1 MPVKDL
7 RVMGRATQGV
17 RLIRL
22 DDDDEIA
29 SVAKVE
35 EIISSEEDQAF
46 VPLNPSPETF
56 SENGSSNET
65 NDIETKDQDED
76 PVE

>member
-1 MPVKDL
+1 MKDL

-35 EIISSEEDQAF
+35 EILATDEEQNLL
-46 VPLNPSPETF
+46 PLNPSAENF
-56 SENGSSNET
+56 SENGSTNET
-65 NDIETKDQDED
+65 PDSDPEINTTD